1 MIFFSMSGSHSRPN
15 SAIAP
20 LQSSSDFWTICRK
33 MRLTPERFD
42 NAGTFRKDP
51 MCRIS
56 SGGRI
61 ENLSIVGKFL
71 RNKILSGKF
80 VIYNLEPIQLSTLE
94 SDFLNHSDLISFCN
108 IDIYSIYNSISPDCQ
123 KIKKSK
129 TRMNLIDYSEFIH
142 F

>member
-15 SAIAP
+15 SVIAP

-33 MRLTPERFD
+33 MRLTPERLV
-42 NAGTFRKDP
+42 NSGIFRNDP

-56 SGGRI
+56 FGGRI

-80 VIYNLEPIQLSTLE
+80 VIYFLDPIQLSTLE
-94 SDFLNHSDLISFCN
+94 SDFLNHSDLMSLCN
-108 IDIYSIYNSISPDCQ
+108 IDIYSSICPDCQ
-123 KIKKSK
+123 QMKKAK
-129 TRMNLIDYSEFIH
+129 QP
-142 F
+142 